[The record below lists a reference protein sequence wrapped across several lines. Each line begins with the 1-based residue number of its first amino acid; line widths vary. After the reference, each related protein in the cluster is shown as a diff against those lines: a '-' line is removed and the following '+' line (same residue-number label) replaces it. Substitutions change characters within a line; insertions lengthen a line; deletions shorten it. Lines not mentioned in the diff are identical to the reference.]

1 MAKIGRNEPCPC
13 GSGRKYKHCC
23 MLTRPAAPP
32 PDSAMTR
39 ARASLMR
46 EIGKI
51 RDAAVRH
58 RESLLE
64 LGVFILFS
72 NRRGDA
78 WLLEVTDRDAVQL
91 VRGGEPLPVPVN
103 EDPREIEIDWSHT
116 FAIRDR
122 RFFLTA
128 YADGKQTR
136 LEHVPCKRIQSIIR
150 RIYKQNPPELLDRVH
165 ITPAPGEETGGT
177 EA

>member
-23 MLTRPAAPP
+23 LLTRPAAPAAAP
-32 PDSAMTR
+32 AG

-46 EIGKI
+46 EIDKI
-51 RDAAVRH
+51 RDAAVRR
-58 RESLLE
+58 RESLLH

-78 WLLEVTDRDAVQL
+78 WLLEVTDSDAIQL
-91 VRGGEPLPVPVN
+91 VRDGEPLEVPIN
-103 EDPREIEIDWSHT
+103 EDPEQIEIDWSHT
-116 FAIRDR
+116 FAIRNR

-128 YADGKQTR
+128 YADKKETR
-136 LEHVPCKRIQSIIR
+136 LEQVPCKRIQAIIR
-150 RIYKQNPPELLDRVH
+150 QVYRQYSPELLNRVH
-165 ITPAPGEETGGT
+165 IDGSVEEQPG
-177 EA
+177 

>member
-23 MLTRPAAPP
+23 MLTRPQAAPAAAP
-32 PDSAMTR
+32 AGV
-39 ARASLMR
+39 RASLMN

-51 RDAAVRH
+51 RDAAIRR

-72 NRRGDA
+72 NRKGDA

-91 VRGGEPLPVPVN
+91 VRAGEPLAVPIN
-103 EDPREIEIDWSHT
+103 EDPERIEIDWSHT

-128 YADGKQTR
+128 YADNRETR
-136 LEHVPCKRIQSIIR
+136 LDQVPCKRIQASIR
-150 RIYKQNPPELLDRVH
+150 RIYRHYSPELLNRVH
-165 ITPAPGEETGGT
+165 IDQEPGEQAG
-177 EA
+177 

>member
-23 MLTRPAAPP
+23 LLTRPAAPAP
-32 PDSAMTR
+32 SLAGG
-39 ARASLMR
+39 ARASLMH

-51 RDAAVRH
+51 RDAAMQR

-72 NRRGDA
+72 NRKGDA
-78 WLLEVTDRDAVQL
+78 WLLEVTDSDAVQL
-91 VRGGEPLPVPVN
+91 VRNGEPLDVPIN
-103 EDPREIEIDWSHT
+103 EDPEQIEIDWSHT
-116 FAIRDR
+116 FTIRDR

-128 YADGKQTR
+128 YADKRQTL

-150 RIYKQNPPELLDRVH
+150 RIHRQYSPELLNRVH
-165 ITPAPGEETGGT
+165 IQATEERPR
-177 EA
+177 